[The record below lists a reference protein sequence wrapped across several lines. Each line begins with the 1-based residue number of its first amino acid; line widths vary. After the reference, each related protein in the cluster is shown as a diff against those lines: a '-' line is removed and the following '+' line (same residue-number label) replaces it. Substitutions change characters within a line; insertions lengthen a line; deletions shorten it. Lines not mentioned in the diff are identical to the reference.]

1 MLQPIDGQDT
11 AFFGSLY
18 PFKHNKNAFNSL
30 YFLQFQFNPGKAVQA
45 AGFPFYILDPLIVT
59 NFKLNYSRCTSVLW
73 QWECIDRQNLPS
85 IEFLLQIDTSL
96 CPTGQ
101 KIT

>member
-45 AGFPFYILDPLIVT
+45 AGFPFYILDP
-59 NFKLNYSRCTSVLW
+59 
-73 QWECIDRQNLPS
+73 
-85 IEFLLQIDTSL
+85 
-96 CPTGQ
+96 
-101 KIT
+101 